1 MFKLEMTPFSS
12 PSFRTFEPP
21 KLDSG
26 APLSELR
33 SVVRSRYDLDPRY
46 VCPNPTVGKCAG
58 RERRRERL
66 ASGGRG
72 ERGS

>member
-46 VCPNPTVGKCAG
+46 VPRLRQWGNSLDADVGVG
-58 RERRRERL
+58 
-66 ASGGRG
+66 
-72 ERGS
+72 